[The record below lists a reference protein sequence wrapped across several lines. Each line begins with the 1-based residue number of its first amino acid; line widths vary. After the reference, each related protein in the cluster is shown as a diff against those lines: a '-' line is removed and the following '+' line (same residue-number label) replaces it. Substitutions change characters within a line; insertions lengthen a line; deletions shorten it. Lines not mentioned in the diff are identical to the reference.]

1 VGLLNARNR
10 DSALVE
16 ELVMNEKHGCS
27 CARHLAQG
35 FARQSINAGEGEIY
49 QISLMSALIDGVYE
63 GETTIAELLKHG
75 DFGLGTFNHLDGEL
89 IAFDQEIHQLRA
101 DGSARPAGLQQKTPF
116 AVVTFF
122 QPSVSQQ
129 FDRPITKAQL
139 HQCIDEQV
147 ASPNL
152 FCAVRV
158 DGEFSHVET
167 RTVPRQERPYRPM
180 LEAIEEQPTFSFHQ
194 RRGTLVG
201 FRSPDYM
208 QGIGVAGYHEHFVT
222 DDRSGG
228 GHVLDYQLDHGRLQ
242 FGVITRLNLQLPHDA
257 DFLRAN
263 LCPEDLDRAIRSAEG

>member
-1 VGLLNARNR
+1 M
-10 DSALVE
+10 SALVE
-16 ELVMNEKHGCS
+16 EYCMNQNHGCS
-27 CARHLAQG
+27 CAQHLAQG
-35 FARQSINAGEGEIY
+35 FASQSATTGEGEIY
-49 QISLMSALIDGVYE
+49 QISLMSALIGGVYE
-63 GETTIAELLKHG
+63 GDVTIAELLRHG

-101 DGSARPAGLQQKTPF
+101 DGSARPARQDQKTPF

-122 QPSVSQQ
+122 KPSVTQH
-129 FDRPITKAQL
+129 FERPITKAQL

-152 FCAVRV
+152 FCALRV

-167 RTVPRQERPYRPM
+167 RTVPRQERPYKPM
-180 LEAIEEQPTFSFHQ
+180 LEAIEAQPTFAFTQS
-194 RRGTLVG
+194 RGTLVG

-222 DDRSGG
+222 ADRNGG
-228 GHVLDYQLDHGRLQ
+228 GHVLDYQLERGRLQ

-257 DFLRAN
+257 DFLRTN
-263 LCPEDLDRAIRSAEG
+263 LCPEDLDSAIRSAEG

>member
-1 VGLLNARNR
+1 
-10 DSALVE
+10 
-16 ELVMNEKHGCS
+16 MNEDHGCS
-27 CARHLAQG
+27 CAQHLAQG
-35 FARQSINAGEGEIY
+35 FARQSLSVGEGEIY
-49 QISLMSALIDGVYE
+49 QISLMSALISGVYE
-63 GETTIAELLKHG
+63 GEVTIAELLKHG
-75 DFGLGTFNHLDGEL
+75 NFGLGTFNHLDGEL

-101 DGSARPAGLQQKTPF
+101 DGSARPASLQQKTPF

-122 QPSVSQQ
+122 QPSVTQH
-129 FDRPITKAQL
+129 FDSPITKAQL

-152 FCAVRV
+152 FCALRV

-180 LEAIEEQPTFSFHQ
+180 LEAIEEQPAFAFH
-194 RRGTLVG
+194 RRQGTLVG

-208 QGIGVAGYHEHFVT
+208 QGVGVAGYHEHFVT
-222 DDRSGG
+222 DDRNGG

-257 DFLRAN
+257 DFLRAD
-263 LCPEDLDRAIRSAEG
+263 LCPEDLDSAIRSAEG

>member
-1 VGLLNARNR
+1 
-10 DSALVE
+10 
-16 ELVMNEKHGCS
+16 M
-27 CARHLAQG
+27 
-35 FARQSINAGEGEIY
+35 
-49 QISLMSALIDGVYE
+49 
-63 GETTIAELLKHG
+63 
-75 DFGLGTFNHLDGEL
+75 
-89 IAFDQEIHQLRA
+89 RA
-101 DGSARPAGLQQKTPF
+101 DGSARPAGLQQKTPSPSSP
-116 AVVTFF
+116 F

-129 FDRPITKAQL
+129 FDRPITRRSCK
-139 HQCIDEQV
+139 CIDEQV

-242 FGVITRLNLQLPHDA
+242 FGVITVSIFSCRMMRISCAPTSVQRIWIAHSFRRGLTPA
-257 DFLRAN
+257 IVFLGGGTMAQEKQAAGN
-263 LCPEDLDRAIRSAEG
+263 AAPTWW